1 MSQTVLDTLLIIHF
15 IGLMMGAGGGL
26 GSTIAM
32 RHALSLPLEQASV
45 VRSLGPTLARTS
57 LAGLVLLWFTGIAL
71 IALKYGGFD
80 TMNTMFWLK
89 IAFVLTLTLAAIL
102 IEITYAQVKKGNTKA
117 AANLP
122 KLGPMAGISSL
133 LAVIFATLAF
143 H

>member
-1 MSQTVLDTLLIIHF
+1 MTDALLIFHF

-26 GSTIAM
+26 GGTIAM
-32 RHALSLPLEQASV
+32 RHALSLPLEQAAV
-45 VRSLGPTLARTS
+45 IRGLGPTLARTS
-57 LAGLVLLWFTGIAL
+57 LAGLVLLWSTGVAL

-80 TMNTMFWLK
+80 VMPAMFWVK
-89 IAFVLTLTLAAIL
+89 MVFVGTLTLAAIL
-102 IEITYAQVKKGNTKA
+102 IEVAYAQMKKGNVTA

-133 LAVIFATLAF
+133 LAVIFAALAF